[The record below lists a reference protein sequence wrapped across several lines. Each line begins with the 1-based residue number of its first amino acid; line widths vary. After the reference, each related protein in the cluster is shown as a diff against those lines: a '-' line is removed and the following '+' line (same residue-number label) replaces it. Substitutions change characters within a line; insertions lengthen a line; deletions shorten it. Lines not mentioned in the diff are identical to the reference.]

1 MLYDVINKLSYSNIF
16 NYSGIILLILLLIN
30 KLEINIYSIILI
42 LIIIFIIYLYIIYN
56 SEKEDIIYKNI
67 EYLDI
72 DKLKY
77 IKIYNIVNELYNI
90 KEYNIYS
97 YKEVLKYIK
106 LFCDSNDNNF
116 KIEYMNEILNIL
128 SSMVITLPINL
139 DIYLQNIIIKLKEE
153 LKKDVKISIYL
164 RSEKYD
170 KNFSIY

>member
-90 KEYNIYS
+90 K
-97 YKEVLKYIK
+97 
-106 LFCDSNDNNF
+106 
-116 KIEYMNEILNIL
+116 
-128 SSMVITLPINL
+128 
-139 DIYLQNIIIKLKEE
+139 
-153 LKKDVKISIYL
+153 
-164 RSEKYD
+164 
-170 KNFSIY
+170 